1 MEIVTFF
8 GEQTVKHVHKVPKL
22 QTLHLYILAENV
34 SQFIDSKENSLNY
47 KIRKMFKKSTL

>member
-34 SQFIDSKENSLNY
+34 SQFIDSKENSVNY